1 MFHGR
6 RANSKINHIHERALR
21 IVYKNNVLSFEE
33 LLELDKSFK
42 THHRNIQSLAIELF
56 KIKNNLSFTIMHD
69 IFQPRAVSYN
79 LRSQVDSARPNVNS
93 EDFGI
98 SSLSYM
104 AAKVWGM
111 VANDM
116 KNVNDIELWIK
127 ITTFFKRRVSIIL

>member
-1 MFHGR
+1 MHG
-6 RANSKINHIHERALR
+6 
-21 IVYKNNVLSFEE
+21 F
-33 LLELDKSFK
+33 
-42 THHRNIQSLAIELF
+42 
-56 KIKNNLSFTIMHD
+56 
-69 IFQPRAVSYN
+69 FQPRAVSYN

-104 AAKVWGM
+104 AAKVWDM

-127 ITTFFKRRVSIIL
+127 ITTFFKRRV

>member
-1 MFHGR
+1 MHG
-6 RANSKINHIHERALR
+6 
-21 IVYKNNVLSFEE
+21 
-33 LLELDKSFK
+33 
-42 THHRNIQSLAIELF
+42 
-56 KIKNNLSFTIMHD
+56 

-104 AAKVWGM
+104 AAKVWDM

-116 KNVNDIELWIK
+116 KNVNDIELCIK
-127 ITTFFKRRVSIIL
+127 ITTFFKRRV

>member
-1 MFHGR
+1 
-6 RANSKINHIHERALR
+6 
-21 IVYKNNVLSFEE
+21 
-33 LLELDKSFK
+33 
-42 THHRNIQSLAIELF
+42 
-56 KIKNNLSFTIMHD
+56 MHD

-79 LRSQVDSARPNVNS
+79 LRSPVDSARPNVNS

>member
-1 MFHGR
+1 
-6 RANSKINHIHERALR
+6 
-21 IVYKNNVLSFEE
+21 
-33 LLELDKSFK
+33 
-42 THHRNIQSLAIELF
+42 
-56 KIKNNLSFTIMHD
+56 MHD

-116 KNVNDIELWIK
+116 RNVNDIELWIK